1 MNAKDLAALAALGIG
16 GAYLYNRNKKSDD
29 DGESRKSRDFDAVE
43 PEVQMPA
50 YQGRT
55 ADRLAD
61 IQNEYG
67 KAPAADMGT
76 EGRRTSMAIAP
87 AAKKPAA
94 RPAAPA
100 AQVAAPETPAGNPKL
115 NSILDTNIYKDS
127 QRRKA
132 ALASEEANNALF
144 IGDIGKG
151 ISMEDTKAYMDNQR
165 AKAAERSKEAKAT
178 FAKGDAA
185 KVNSL
190 RAAADA
196 RKQAAAKKAE
206 ATANSQA
213 IIDRIS
219 TRTRPYMKDEPG
231 NDMKRGGAVKK
242 MASGGKVSSASS
254 RGDGIAQR
262 GKTRGKMY

>member
-1 MNAKDLAALAALGIG
+1 MNAKELAALAALGMG
-16 GAYLYNRNKKSDD
+16 GAYLYNRNKDSDSGKPAGMPEYQGRTAD
-29 DGESRKSRDFDAVE
+29 RLADIQNEYGKE
-43 PEVQMPA
+43 PEMPA

-67 KAPAADMGT
+67 KAPAAPAQDL

-132 ALASEEANNALF
+132 ALASEEA
-144 IGDIGKG
+144 
-151 ISMEDTKAYMDNQR
+151 KANLYQGEAAKSNSRSNIANFMKQR
-165 AKAAERSKEAKAT
+165 AA
-178 FAKGDAA
+178 
-185 KVNSL
+185 
-190 RAAADA
+190 
-196 RKQAAAKKAE
+196 
-206 ATANSQA
+206 
-213 IIDRIS
+213 
-219 TRTRPYMKDEPG
+219 
-231 NDMKRGGAVKK
+231 KK